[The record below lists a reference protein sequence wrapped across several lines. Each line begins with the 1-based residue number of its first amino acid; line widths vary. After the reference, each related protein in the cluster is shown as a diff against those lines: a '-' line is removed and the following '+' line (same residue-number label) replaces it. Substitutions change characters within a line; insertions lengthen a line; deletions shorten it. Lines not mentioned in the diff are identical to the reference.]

1 MYKVVTFNP
10 PEEFFCVDW
19 KSKMATTTEQILHWT
34 LCKNILESFLS
45 EIKKLFWQQTWL
57 DCSVNSSFQNI
68 WFCVNRKSKMAAIE
82 GHSFNR
88 GTYMKM
94 KNIFFS
100 DTRNRLHR
108 KGTLN
113 CHFYFLWIWNPSWLV
128 SQVIVLTMG
137 KWVTSLFSK
146 TLKLHENKQADDTC
160 SDEPLFLRNTIL
172 TAWIVIEQF
181 LTNFSLCVDPKKK
194 MAATAGNI

>member
-1 MYKVVTFNP
+1 MAAILDFRLTQNHIFWKELLFSIFCSMYKVVTFNP

-57 DCSVNSSFQNI
+57 DCSVNSSFQNM

-88 GTYMKM
+88 GTYMTCCKIL
-94 KNIFFS
+94 KTSPLFICSCWTDRHERDDCITHFLS
-100 DTRNRLHR
+100 QSE
-108 KGTLN
+108 TLSWIG
-113 CHFYFLWIWNPSWLV
+113 LWLWYL
-128 SQVIVLTMG
+128 
-137 KWVTSLFSK
+137 TSLS
-146 TLKLHENKQADDTC
+146 
-160 SDEPLFLRNTIL
+160 TIF
-172 TAWIVIEQF
+172 QF
-181 LTNFSLCVDPKKK
+181 LLFNVYDFIIFHIRGVQNMYVGQAGLCH
-194 MAATAGNI
+194 

>member
-1 MYKVVTFNP
+1 MYIVVTCNP

-19 KSKMATTTEQILHWT
+19 KSKMATTTEQFYIGPYAKIFWNHSCLK
-34 LCKNILESFLS
+34 L
-45 EIKKLFWQQTWL
+45 KKLF
-57 DCSVNSSFQNI
+57 CSVNSSFQNM

-108 KGTLN
+108 KGTLD

-146 TLKLHENKQADDTC
+146 TLKLHENKPADDTC
-160 SDEPLFLRNTIL
+160 SDELY
-172 TAWIVIEQF
+172 
-181 LTNFSLCVDPKKK
+181 FSEMQTWLHE
-194 MAATAGNI
+194 

>member
-1 MYKVVTFNP
+1 MWIGNP
-10 PEEFFCVDW
+10 RWPPQQ
-19 KSKMATTTEQILHWT
+19 SKFYIGPYAKIFWNH
-34 LCKNILESFLS
+34 SS

-57 DCSVNSSFQNI
+57 DCSVNSSFQNM

-108 KGTLN
+108 KGTLD

-137 KWVTSLFSK
+137 KGVTSLFSK
-146 TLKLHENKQADDTC
+146 TLKLHENKQAQM
-160 SDEPLFLRNTIL
+160 SLY
-172 TAWIVIEQF
+172 
-181 LTNFSLCVDPKKK
+181 FSEIQTWLHE
-194 MAATAGNI
+194 